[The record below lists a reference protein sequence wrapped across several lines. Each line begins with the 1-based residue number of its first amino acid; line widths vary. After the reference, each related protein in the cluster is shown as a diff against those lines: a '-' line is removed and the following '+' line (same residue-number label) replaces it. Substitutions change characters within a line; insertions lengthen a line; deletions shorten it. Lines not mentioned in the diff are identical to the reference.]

1 MLYLKGCKE
10 LKEKKRKPSS
20 WKRGENISVYKG
32 INFLYVSI
40 FGIILVAFAVLLL
53 MWGETRWTLIIGVF
67 YTLLVIYLVT
77 QSYRRG
83 TYHKS
88 KHQ

>member
-1 MLYLKGCKE
+1 MQRIEREKTKTFE
-10 LKEKKRKPSS
+10 LEE
-20 WKRGENISVYKG
+20 GENISVYKG

-53 MWGETRWTLIIGVF
+53 MWGETKWTLIIVVF

-77 QSYRRG
+77 KSYRRG
-83 TYHKS
+83 TYYKS
-88 KHQ
+88 KDQ

>member
-1 MLYLKGCKE
+1 MKTFE
-10 LKEKKRKPSS
+10 LEV
-20 WKRGENISVYKG
+20 GENILVYKG

-53 MWGETRWTLIIGVF
+53 MWGETRWPLIILGF
-67 YTLLVIYLVT
+67 YTLLMIYMVI

-83 TYHKS
+83 ILRI
-88 KHQ
+88 